1 MIKKITKK
9 NILVVVAHT
18 DDETLGLGGTIAR
31 HSLMGD
37 KVYGISMTDG
47 LSSRNKVNKKI
58 IKLRE
63 KASENAA
70 KIIGLNWL
78 KAANFPDNAIDTIP
92 ILKVIKIIEKVKTK
106 IKPSLIYKG
115 RRYYSEKNI
124 DYVKKIKKLLKEEGY
139 TIKGSKKA
147 LLNKNIPVDTYS
159 DDNISTDKLINLK
172 NKIKELKKYLNG

>member
-1 MIKKITKK
+1 MKSKGAFKTIGEVCEIVGLVDPETGKKKTH
-9 NILVVVAHT
+9 V
-18 DDETLGLGGTIAR
+18 
-31 HSLMGD
+31 
-37 KVYGISMTDG
+37 
-47 LSSRNKVNKKI
+47 
-58 IKLRE
+58 LRFWE
-63 KASENAA
+63 KHFKE
-70 KIIGLNWL
+70 
-78 KAANFPDNAIDTIP
+78 
-92 ILKVIKIIEKVKTK
+92 

-124 DYVKKIKKLLKEEGY
+124 DYIKKIKKLLKEEGY